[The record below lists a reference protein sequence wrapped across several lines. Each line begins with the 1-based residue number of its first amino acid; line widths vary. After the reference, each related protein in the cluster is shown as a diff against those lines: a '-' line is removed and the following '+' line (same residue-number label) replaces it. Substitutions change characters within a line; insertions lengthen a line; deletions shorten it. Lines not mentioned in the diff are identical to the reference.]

1 MKNISTKIQQTTY
14 GTHIY
19 LICILCAHILW
30 CHNCP
35 ISYFSTHTS
44 WQYSLHIQR
53 KGYWNVCKM
62 LEMKRRKQRKSVI
75 QWSGKQTIWNDCWYL
90 VWKCVMRNWDHLVQD
105 IEDYKKSMEQAERQM
120 KSSTS
125 VFMAAHSATMEVLG
139 VAGKVQYNQR
149 FSLKGL
155 RDIRCMFC
163 TMVFDSHEVRK
174 RHIVSCLWTIF
185 EATVSICYTCCKFSY
200 GNVIATAYTS
210 ASICGFF
217 IYENMS
223 LSGRCHIVHFCIL

>member
-19 LICILCAHILW
+19 LICILCAHILR

-35 ISYFSTHTS
+35 YHILVCIQAGDMPTYKEKRLLECV
-44 WQYSLHIQR
+44 QKARDEKKKAEEDCYSVKQKAIELKQLLVP
-53 KGYWNVCKM
+53 GVEMCDDE
-62 LEMKRRKQRKSVI
+62 LE
-75 QWSGKQTIWNDCWYL
+75 
-90 VWKCVMRNWDHLVQD
+90 HLVQE
-105 IEDYKKSMEQAERQM
+105 IEDYKKSMKQTEKQM
-120 KSSTS
+120 KSSMS
-125 VFMAAHSATMEVLG
+125 AFMAAHSTTMEVFG
-139 VAGKVQYNQR
+139 VAGKVQYNQK
-149 FSLKGL
+149 FCSKGL

-174 RHIVSCLWTIF
+174 RHIISCHWTIF

-200 GNVIATAYTS
+200 GNVIATAYAS